1 MFFRVAK
8 LHPKHSVLLVVACVA
23 IGIWTMWYDPEEL
36 DSSLGLLLVVQLF
49 LASTAFRARACAGHF
64 DHVLVAGRSRR
75 SAAFAHWAWSIA
87 PGLAGWLVLVITG
100 LLLGS
105 AAWASALAGRRAA
118 AFLIVSSLSWA
129 LGYRLPRGAAGVLW
143 LTVLVAVLL
152 QHNLRALSMSLDQG
166 ALGAPWTT
174 AVLIVCPFLLI
185 GNKPAVS
192 VAPVAAALVVALLL
206 LLLSIVQTTRLDV
219 PLAERG

>member
-1 MFFRVAK
+1 
-8 LHPKHSVLLVVACVA
+8 
-23 IGIWTMWYDPEEL
+23 
-36 DSSLGLLLVVQLF
+36 
-49 LASTAFRARACAGHF
+49 
-64 DHVLVAGRSRR
+64 
-75 SAAFAHWAWSIA
+75 
-87 PGLAGWLVLVITG
+87 
-100 LLLGS
+100 
-105 AAWASALAGRRAA
+105 
-118 AFLIVSSLSWA
+118 
-129 LGYRLPRGAAGVLW
+129 
-143 LTVLVAVLL
+143 
-152 QHNLRALSMSLDQG
+152 MSLDQG